1 MLLRDGAFVIGDNA
15 LERSGYLDYVRN
27 PQNGYLSLALPFDA
41 GRGNEFTV
49 VTR

>member
-1 MLLRDGAFVIGDNA
+1 MVIAENAFVQAG
-15 LERSGYLDYVRN
+15 GYLAYVRD
-27 PQNGYLSLALPFDA
+27 PANGYLSLALPINE